1 MKINVLIG
9 LALVLSSVTTSS
21 FAWDYMDE
29 NNNNDKSIRGYED
42 NDNSIRGYE
51 SSFGNKYEYD
61 LSRPGDRLRYEVDPG
76 AQLRDSIDVNPTRD
90 LERNLGQYGGGV
102 IRE

>member
-1 MKINVLIG
+1 MKINALIA
-9 LALVLSSVTTSS
+9 LALFLSSVTTSS
-21 FAWDYMDE
+21 FAWDNMDE
-29 NNNNDKSIRGYED
+29 INSNDRSISGYEE
-42 NDNSIRGYE
+42 NDNSIKGYE

-61 LSRPGDRLRYEVDPG
+61 LSRPSDRLRYEVDPG
-76 AQLRDSIDVNPTRD
+76 AQLRDSIDVNPIRD